1 MGILLHRTDI
11 CMSQG
16 TKLSVIVL
24 TPRSTHRQEPAVDP
38 LRLAQPNRPVSGMD
52 GQWRASAIHLSMN
65 LRPAEGAFHADRHP
79 QADMPVPGRSVY
91 VCLKIAREH
100 QVNTA
105 IARPNGPAPIHFRP
119 RQYSGIHT
127 PVACLDIER
136 LKPAANPNMA
146 ITRIGV
152 ELAVPFQLI
161 HSDASVVRMQADRP
175 GQRVCLH

>member
-24 TPRSTHRQEPAVDP
+24 TPRSTHRQEPA
-38 LRLAQPNRPVSGMD
+38 
-52 GQWRASAIHLSMN
+52 MN

-119 RQYSGIHT
+119 RQYSRIHT

-136 LKPAANPNMA
+136 LKPAADPNMA

-152 ELAVPFQLI
+152 ELAV
-161 HSDASVVRMQADRP
+161 DVVRFD
-175 GQRVCLH
+175 